1 MTQFSNLG
9 LDSFY
14 MLPKV
19 LFELKCPLS
28 LEAKVL
34 FTLILDRADLSFMN
48 DWRDKNGHLYV
59 YYTVEEAQTM
69 LGCGRSKAIRV
80 FQELEEKG
88 FIRSI
93 PKKGAF
99 VIFGEEKTGK
109 NSDLEKLILELL
121 RLKECGVGKD
131 MIISAIQEV
140 YKNDQDK

>member
-1 MTQFSNLG
+1 MAK
-9 LDSFY
+9 SF
-14 MLPKV
+14 
-19 LFELKCPLS
+19 
-28 LEAKVL
+28 EAKQDVYL
-34 FTLILDRADLSFMN
+34 EIAQRYERYIRLGVI
-48 DWRDKNGHLYV
+48 KNGEKLPSV
-59 YYTVEEAQTM
+59 REAASELRVNPGTVQ
-69 LGCGRSKAIRV
+69 KA
-80 FQELEEKG
+80 FSLLEEKG